1 MTLNTVELRPRSVG
15 EVLGLT
21 FDLYRKNFPQFVGIA
36 AVVVVPTMILASLS
50 QILSL
55 AVFAA
60 SPGMLTG
67 NLTTTPETFTG
78 TALAAYLGSICFG
91 LLIYIAGIFWPWM
104 DGALTHTVIERVLGR
119 GSGMRASYNE
129 TRPRFGSLWGSNML
143 AQLGI
148 NAVWFVAYIGLIV
161 VVVIASVG
169 ASAASSGSGSGDAF
183 DGTVV
188 ALLALL
194 CVPVLLIGLVV
205 AILLAINWSLRTP
218 VIVGEG
224 VDGMKALSRSA
235 ELTKGDRL
243 RLLGRYLLLSLLLF
257 AVVGVPT
264 LVLMG
269 IVFAVSIPS
278 FSSIEAGT
286 FNQSFMPALIA
297 ISVLAL
303 ALSFVSTLLIT
314 PLYSIFTA
322 VNYLDLRIRKENLA
336 ASLMATPAPVTEP
349 VNATMPTMTTPV
361 VAPAVVVPPTV
372 VQPGSNQPALPVPA
386 LAPSAVDIQSLPP
399 GQRIGALFNR
409 LRAEGDNPQTLNDLG
424 MAYMDIGDYSGAL
437 ETLTRARTLA
447 PDDADIAFNLMEVQR
462 NRKDLRAAKQMMT
475 EYLRLENNPDDLA
488 AVRNNPRYKD
498 LID

>member
-36 AVVVVPTMILASLS
+36 AVVVVPTLILASLS

-55 AVFAA
+55 VVFAA

-67 NLTTTPETFTG
+67 NLTSTPETFTG
-78 TALAAYLGSICFG
+78 VALAAYIGSICFG

-104 DGALTHTVIERVLGR
+104 DGALTHHVIERVLGR
-119 GSGMRASYNE
+119 GSGLRASYNE
-129 TRPRFGSLWGSNML
+129 TRARFGSLWGSNML

-161 VVVIASVG
+161 VVVIAGVG
-169 ASAASSGSGSGDAF
+169 ASAASSGSGDAT

-194 CVPVLLIGLVV
+194 CMPVLLIGLVV

-224 VDGMKALSRSA
+224 VDGVKALSRSA
-235 ELTKGDRL
+235 ELAKGDRL

-257 AVVGVPT
+257 AVVGVPA

-269 IVFAVSIPS
+269 IVFAVSIPA
-278 FSSIEAGT
+278 FSSIEAGI
-286 FNQSFMPALIA
+286 FDQSFMPALIA

-336 ASLMATPAPVTEP
+336 ASLMAAPMPVTEP
-349 VNATMPTMTTPV
+349 GNATTPAMTTPV
-361 VAPAVVVPPTV
+361 VAPVVVATPTV
-372 VQPGSNQPALPVPA
+372 AQPDPNQPAQ
-386 LAPSAVDIQSLPP
+386 APSAVDIQSLPP

-409 LRAEGDNPQTLNDLG
+409 LRSEGDNPQTLNDLG

-447 PDDADIAFNLMEVQR
+447 PNDADIAFNLMEVQR
-462 NRKDLRAAKQMMT
+462 NRKDLRAAKQMMG
-475 EYLRLENNPDDLA
+475 EYLRLEDNPDDLA